1 MSITFESG
9 LEITT
14 QILESYLAMPHRRGV
29 GVTGEFPIEGPAD
42 RAEEAFRQIKARLEA
57 KYPWIQLSLTD
68 RGEISCFGFA
78 P

>member
-1 MSITFESG
+1 MGITFDSG
-9 LEITT
+9 LEITI
-14 QILESYLAMPHRRGV
+14 QILESYLAMPHRRGI

-42 RAEEAFRQIKARLEA
+42 LTEEAFRQIKLRLEA

-68 RGEISCFGFA
+68 RGRISCFGFA

>member
-1 MSITFESG
+1 MSITFDAG
-9 LEITT
+9 LEITA

-42 RAEEAFRQIKARLEA
+42 RAVEAFRLIKVRLEA